1 MIKNYWKQLLV
12 TLYIAVVLILSAT
25 AKANTASFDE
35 LADLEQR
42 IESLLIN
49 HTEPAVFS
57 KSKVSNS
64 MNSAPL
70 KSFEDVGSFVYESS
84 TSRYVFVS
92 SQSRR
97 MYYVKFSNDLK
108 EKINSDQ
115 IFYVTG
121 LNFSNNF
128 ESELRPPSEQASFNF
143 LNPDNFI
150 FVTGVDIQS

>member
-12 TLYIAVVLILSAT
+12 TVYIAVVLILSAT
-25 AKANTASFDE
+25 AKANTTSFDE
-35 LADLEQR
+35 LANLEQR
-42 IESLLIN
+42 IENLLVN

-57 KSKVSNS
+57 KSKVSN
-64 MNSAPL
+64 NINFAPL

-84 TSRYVFVS
+84 TSRYVFIS
-92 SQSRR
+92 SQSQR
-97 MYYVKFSNDLK
+97 MYYVKFNNDLK

-121 LNFSNNF
+121 LNFSNDS
-128 ESELRPPSEQASFNF
+128 ESELRPPGEQASFNF

-150 FVTGVDIQS
+150 FVTGVEIQS